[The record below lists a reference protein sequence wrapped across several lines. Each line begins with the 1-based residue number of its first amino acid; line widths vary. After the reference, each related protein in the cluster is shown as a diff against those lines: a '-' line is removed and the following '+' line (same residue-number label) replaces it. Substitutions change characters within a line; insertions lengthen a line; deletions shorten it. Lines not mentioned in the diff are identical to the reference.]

1 MANIYYTSP
10 QLALLSTLP
19 WHVREVALSSSKQLK
34 QFSLSNALSAHFV
47 HNHVFFKS
55 IDRRSLRFSDRM
67 LNGVRSFAMYLKYL
81 IL

>member
-19 WHVREVALSSSKQLK
+19 WHVREVTLSSSKQLK

-47 HNHVFFKS
+47 HNLVFLSQS
-55 IDRRSLRFSDRM
+55 IDIPCGLAI
-67 LNGVRSFAMYLKYL
+67 VC
-81 IL
+81 